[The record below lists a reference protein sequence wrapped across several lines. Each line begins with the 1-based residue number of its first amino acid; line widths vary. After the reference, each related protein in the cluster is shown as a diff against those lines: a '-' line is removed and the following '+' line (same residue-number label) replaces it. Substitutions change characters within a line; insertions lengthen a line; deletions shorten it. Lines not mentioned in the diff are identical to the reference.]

1 VLWWAGRDADGT
13 AGGRTDTG
21 SVYVCPV
28 SAGSLFL
35 IKGDDVSLISR
46 AVQELVDSLV
56 GDGDRSLLV
65 EELNE
70 TAYRTESGDYSIAP
84 LVDAAQTPPFL
95 TDHRVV
101 VGREIGRFSKTA
113 EVQPLLDYLAD
124 PLSTTHLVLVWEKG
138 PELQRLNATPKP
150 LTEAVTQSGEIVDV
164 KVPRGKAAQGWLEE
178 QVAAA
183 GVTLDRD
190 AMRAL
195 ADHLGEDRGR
205 LPAVLDT
212 LASTF
217 GDSARL
223 GRSDVEPYLGEAGDV
238 APWELTDAIASGD
251 VAGAIDRVH
260 RMQAAGGR
268 HALQILASLHAHYAR
283 LLRLDGSGLHDEK
296 AAAQA
301 LGMKGS
307 TFPAK
312 KALQQARAL
321 GTARVARAISML
333 ATADLDVRGATA
345 VADETTMEVLVARL
359 ATLHR

>member
-1 VLWWAGRDADGT
+1 MSG
-13 AGGRTDTG
+13 
-21 SVYVCPV
+21 
-28 SAGSLFL
+28 GSLFL
-35 IKGDDVSLISR
+35 IKGDDVSLVSR

-70 TAYRTESGDYSIAP
+70 ATYRTDDGEYSIAP

-95 TDHRVV
+95 TDFRVV
-101 VGREIGRFSKTA
+101 VGREIGRFSKTTD
-113 EVQPLLDYLAD
+113 VQPLLDYLGD
-124 PLSTTHLVLVWEKG
+124 PLDSTHLVLVWEKG
-138 PELQRLNATPKP
+138 PDLQRLNAMPKP
-150 LTEAVTQSGEIVDV
+150 LTEAVSTGGETIDV
-164 KVPRGKAAQGWLEE
+164 KVPRGKGAQGWLEE

-183 GVTLDRD
+183 GLTLDRE
-190 AMRAL
+190 AMRAV

-223 GRSDVEPYLGEAGDV
+223 GRSDVTPYLGEAGDV

-251 VAGAIDRVH
+251 IAGAIDRLH
-260 RMQAAGGR
+260 RMQSAGGR
-268 HALQILASLHAHYAR
+268 HALQILASLHGHYGR
-283 LLRLDGSGLHDEK
+283 LLRLDGSGLRDEK

-312 KALQQARAL
+312 KALQQARSL
-321 GTARVARAISML
+321 GSAKVARAIELL
-333 ATADLDVRGATA
+333 AGADVDVRGATA
-345 VADETTMEVLVARL
+345 VEDRTTMEVLVARL